1 MYFLFSAG
9 LNYFFNI
16 VLPKAVKFQKKV
28 TEQNIRIIKKILRR

>member
-16 VLPKAVKFQKKV
+16 VLPKAVKFQKKSDR
-28 TEQNIRIIKKILRR
+28 TEY